1 MIQLDI
7 NLPGRSYPILI
18 GENVLQEQAGLL
30 ASYCP
35 GGTVAVVSDEKV
47 WSLHGPDLEKILKG
61 LGLAYTAA
69 IIPQGET
76 SKSLAMLEKL
86 YKEFFRY
93 GLKRNHAVI
102 AFGGGVAG
110 DLAGFAAS
118 TYMRGLPFIQIP
130 TTLLAQVDS
139 SVGGK
144 VAVNLEEGKN
154 LVGSFYQPNL
164 VLADTG
170 LLASLPRREWLSGL
184 AEVVKYA
191 AIGAGSLPSLLA
203 GPEAIRQN
211 LEQIVYLC
219 CKQKAAYV
227 EKDERDTGER
237 MFLNFGHTFG
247 HAIEKYH
254 DYQKYNHGEAVAIGM
269 ALAARTGQ
277 LLGLSEK
284 GTAKTLME
292 TMDKAGL
299 TYTLTDKLSH
309 IIPLMTGDK
318 KNQSSE
324 ITLVLLKKL
333 GSPILH
339 AISQTEL
346 MHLLKEAA
354 PDHAK

>member
-18 GENVLQEQAGLL
+18 GENILQEQSRVL

-35 GGTVAVVSDEKV
+35 GGMAAVVSDEKV
-47 WSLHGPDLEKILKG
+47 WSLHGPYLEEILKG
-61 LGLAYTAA
+61 LGLAYTAV

-86 YKEFFRY
+86 YKEFFRC
-93 GLKRNHAVI
+93 GLKRLHAVL
-102 AFGGGVAG
+102 AFGGGVTG

-130 TTLLAQVDS
+130 TTLLSQVDS

-154 LVGSFYQPNL
+154 LVGSFYQPDL

-170 LLASLPRREWLSGL
+170 LLASLPQREWLSGL

-191 AIGAGSLPSLLA
+191 AIGEESLIPLLKS
-203 GPEAIRQN
+203 PETIRQN

-219 CKQKAAYV
+219 CKRKAYYV
-227 EKDERDTGER
+227 EKDERDTGDR

-269 ALAARTGQ
+269 ALAARTGE
-277 LLGLSEK
+277 LLGLSRD
-284 GTAKTLME
+284 GVAAALAGI
-292 TMDKAGL
+292 MDQAGL
-299 TYTLTDKLSH
+299 SYVLDDDLQE

-324 ITLVLLKKL
+324 ITLVLLQRL
-333 GSPILH
+333 GCPFLH
-339 AISQTEL
+339 AISQQEL
-346 MHLLKEAA
+346 LHLLKEAVSS
-354 PDHAK
+354 HA